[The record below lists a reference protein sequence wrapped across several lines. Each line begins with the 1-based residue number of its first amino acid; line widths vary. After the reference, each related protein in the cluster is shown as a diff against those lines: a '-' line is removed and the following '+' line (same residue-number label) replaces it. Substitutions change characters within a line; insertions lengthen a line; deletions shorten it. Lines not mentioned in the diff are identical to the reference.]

1 MGFLDWILGKD
12 TQPAPVM
19 ADTGGGAAVVE
30 GGGRDLGLYAVP
42 DLVIAQGSRNVMD
55 FLLADDDLEEVMYN
69 GSDQPMRVAHR
80 AFGMC
85 EVNHSLDEE
94 TAHMFVSEIAA
105 RAGTIID
112 ANRPLFDGT
121 LPDGSRV
128 NIAVPPVTSRY
139 PSITIRKFR
148 NKAITI
154 ADMVAGD
161 TLSAEAA
168 AYLWTVIDG
177 MGGRPANVIVCG
189 GTASGKTT
197 FLNALTWFIPPK
209 DRVVVI
215 EDTQELMVH
224 QPNVVQMVTS
234 ESADMDRLL
243 VNALRMRPDRIIVGE
258 VRGPE
263 ARTLFGAM
271 NTGHDGCIGTL
282 HANNARES
290 MHRVMTAPMSVPLS
304 QISGLDL
311 IVVMESRQTADGPKR
326 QTVEI
331 AEVSGI
337 SQDTPRL
344 NQLFIRD
351 HYKGTLTNTGIPSRL
366 RSEQC
371 RSAGVR
377 TEEFERIVQAR
388 ARALDRL
395 VAAGASQQD
404 FEDLVASQAS

>member
-1 MGFLDWILGKD
+1 MGFFDWILGRD
-12 TQPAPVM
+12 AEPAAGPVQ
-19 ADTGGGAAVVE
+19 TGSEATVHA
-30 GGGRDLGLYAVP
+30 GGRDLGLYSVP
-42 DLVIAQGSRNVMD
+42 ETVIAQGSRSVMD
-55 FLLADDDLEEVMYN
+55 FLLGDDDLEEVMYN

-85 EVNHSLDEE
+85 EVNHALDEE
-94 TAHMFVSEIAA
+94 TANLFVSEIAT

-128 NIAVPPVTSRY
+128 NIAVPPVTNRY
-139 PSITIRKFR
+139 PSITIRKFK

-154 ADMVAGD
+154 ADMVAGG
-161 TLSAEAA
+161 TLSSEAA
-168 AYLWTVIDG
+168 AFLWTVIDG
-177 MGGRPANVIVCG
+177 MGGRPANLIVCG

-209 DRVVVI
+209 DRMVVI
-215 EDTQELMVH
+215 EDTQELMV
-224 QPNVVQMVTS
+224 QLPNVVKMVTS
-234 ESADMDRLL
+234 ETADMDRLL

-282 HANNARES
+282 HANSARES
-290 MHRVMTAPMSVPLS
+290 LQRATTAPMSVPLS

-311 IVVMESRQTADGPKR
+311 VVVMEQRQTADGPKR
-326 QTVEI
+326 QVVEI

-344 NQLFIRD
+344 NQLFVRD
-351 HYKGTLTNTGIPSRL
+351 YYKGVLSYTGVPSRL

-377 TEEFERIVQAR
+377 TEEFERIVQGR
-388 ARALDRL
+388 ARAIDRL
-395 VAAGASQQD
+395 VQRGASQEE
-404 FEDLVASQAS
+404 FEELVASQMS

>member
-1 MGFLDWILGKD
+1 MGFMDWILGRED
-12 TQPAPVM
+12 VAGPV
-19 ADTGGGAAVVE
+19 GSAATVE
-30 GGGRDLGLYAVP
+30 GGGRELGVYAVP
-42 DLVIAQGSRNVMD
+42 DLVVAQGSRSVLD
-55 FLLADDDLEEVMYN
+55 FLLSDDDLEEVMYN

-128 NIAVPPVTSRY
+128 NIAVPPVTNRY

-148 NKAITI
+148 SNAITV
-154 ADMVAGD
+154 ADMVGGN

-168 AYLWTVIDG
+168 GFLWTVIDG
-177 MGGRPANVIVCG
+177 MGGRPANMLVCG

-197 FLNALTWFIPPK
+197 FLNALTWFFPPK
-209 DRVVVI
+209 DRIVVI
-215 EDTQELMVH
+215 EDTQELAVH
-224 QPNVVQMVTS
+224 QPNVVRMVTS
-234 ESADMDRLL
+234 ESTDMDRLL
-243 VNALRMRPDRIIVGE
+243 VNALRMRPDRILVGE

-271 NTGHDGCIGTL
+271 NTGHDGCMGTL
-282 HANNARES
+282 HANSARES
-290 MHRVMTAPMSVPLS
+290 LHRATTAPMSVPLS
-304 QISGLDL
+304 QITGLDL
-311 IVVMESRQTADGPKR
+311 VVVMESRQTSEGPKR
-326 QTVEI
+326 QVVEI

-337 SQDTPRL
+337 TQDTPRL
-344 NQLFIRD
+344 NQLFVRD
-351 HYKGTLTNTGIPSRL
+351 HYKGILASTGIPSRL

-371 RSAGVR
+371 RQAGVR
-377 TEEFERIVQAR
+377 TDEFQQIVDGRSR
-388 ARALDRL
+388 AIDKL
-395 VAAGASQQD
+395 VRGGGTQQD
-404 FEDLVASQAS
+404 FEALVMSQAS

>member
-1 MGFLDWILGKD
+1 MGLLDWIMGRD
-12 TQPAPVM
+12 VVAE
-19 ADTGGGAAVVE
+19 AAGAGGEAIATVE
-30 GGGRDLGLYAVP
+30 SGGRDLGLYSVP
-42 DLVIAQGSRNVMD
+42 DVVLAQGSRQVLD
-55 FLLADDDLEEVMYN
+55 FLLSDDDLEEVMYN

-85 EVNHSLDEE
+85 EVNHALDEE
-94 TAHMFVSEIAA
+94 AAHYFVAEIAA

-148 NKAITI
+148 SNAITV
-154 ADMVAGD
+154 ADMVANGSLD
-161 TLSAEAA
+161 SRAA
-168 AYLWTVIDG
+168 AFLWTVIDG
-177 MGGRPANVIVCG
+177 MGGRPANIIVCG

-209 DRVVVI
+209 DRLVVI

-224 QPNVVQMVTS
+224 QPNVVRMITS

-258 VRGPE
+258 VRGAE

-282 HANNARES
+282 HANSARES
-290 MHRVMTAPMSVPLS
+290 LQRATTPPMSVPMS

-311 IVVMESRQTADGPKR
+311 VIVMEQRQTAEGPKR
-326 QTVEI
+326 QVVEI

-337 SQDTPRL
+337 TQDTPRL
-344 NQLFIRD
+344 NQLFVRD
-351 HYKGTLTNTGIPSRL
+351 HYKGELTNTKIPSRL
-366 RSEQC
+366 RAEQC
-371 RSAGVR
+371 RAAGVR
-377 TEEFERIVQAR
+377 TEDFERLVNQR
-388 ARALDRL
+388 SKALDQLIRSSGTQ
-395 VAAGASQQD
+395 AD
-404 FEDLVASQAS
+404 FEELVRSQAS